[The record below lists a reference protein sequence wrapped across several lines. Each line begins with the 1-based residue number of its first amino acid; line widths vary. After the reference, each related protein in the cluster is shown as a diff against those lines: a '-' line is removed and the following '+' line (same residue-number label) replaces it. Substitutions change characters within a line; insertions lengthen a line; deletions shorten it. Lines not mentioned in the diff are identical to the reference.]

1 MSTHH
6 LRRPAYLHGHPQP
19 VAQPLEAS
27 TASATTVPLPPAERD
42 R

>member
-6 LRRPAYLHGHPQP
+6 LRHPAYLHGHPHLA
-19 VAQPLEAS
+19 AQPLEDS
-27 TASATTVPLPPAERD
+27 TVPATTGLLPPAERD

>member
-6 LRRPAYLHGHPQP
+6 LRRPAYLHGHPHLA
-19 VAQPLEAS
+19 AQPHEDS
-27 TASATTVPLPPAERD
+27 TLAPTTVPLPPAERD

>member
-1 MSTHH
+1 MSTH
-6 LRRPAYLHGHPQP
+6 RSGRPASLHEHPHP

-27 TASATTVPLPPAERD
+27 TASATAVPLPPAERD